1 MKKRNIIRVISIIAA
16 SLLLASC
23 ENKEKSPVDYVNP
36 YIGGISHMLVPCYQ
50 YVHLPNSM
58 MRVYPMR
65 ESYTDVQ
72 INGLPVI
79 LTNDRGAFAFHF
91 NPSCGDIK
99 PLAPVMKYTYDNEEV
114 TPYKYRVRLD
124 EVGVDVDYAPSH
136 QSAIYDFEYDEGG
149 ARFVISTDNGELHAE
164 GRAVSGFQ
172 NVDGQTKVY
181 LFAEFDKEPEAT
193 GVLTDGRIDVAE
205 TSVSGLDAAIGLSFG
220 GDVRKLS
227 LRYGMSF
234 ISKEQ
239 ARKNLEREIPDF
251 NLEAVA
257 EKGRD
262 LWNGALSQI
271 EVSGG
276 TEDEKTVFYTALYRT
291 MQRPVNMSEDG
302 RYYSGFDHAVHEDG
316 GRPFYTDDWIWD
328 TYRTTH
334 PLRVLLDTTVESD
347 MLNSYLLMAKQMASG
362 WMPTFPGTTGPRWWM
377 NCNHAVAS
385 MLDAYRKGIRGFS
398 LADAFTASQKA
409 IEEKS
414 LLPWNGGP
422 AGPLSRFY
430 KEHGYFPSL
439 KKDQEEYLPNIS
451 AWEQRQPVAVT
462 LGTSYDEWCL
472 SQVAEELGDTANAR
486 RYLQHSYNYRN
497 LFNPASKFFH
507 PKDSLG
513 NFVEG
518 VSYKYVGRRYYS
530 ENNGYIHRWD
540 IQHNIGDLVNLI
552 GGRDSFIT
560 ALDSMFSTP
569 LGMARFDFYNLM
581 PDHGANVGMFSMAN
595 EPCFH
600 IPYLY
605 NYAGTP
611 WKTQKMVR
619 TLIDEWFRNDLMG
632 VPGDEDGGGMSAF
645 VVFSMMGFYP
655 VTPGHPSYN
664 VGTPFFKDVKIHL
677 DGGNIF
683 EIKAPNASKENK
695 YIQSATL
702 NGRPLGK
709 CWFSHSDVV
718 NGGKLEFE
726 MGPRPNKSWGVGIPP
741 FSQDTIM

>member
-1 MKKRNIIRVISIIAA
+1 MKIIEMKKVASFLAA
-16 SLLLASC
+16 ALLLASC
-23 ENKEKSPVDYVNP
+23 GKEGKSPVDYVNP

-58 MRVYPMR
+58 MRIYPMR

-72 INGLPVI
+72 MNGLPVI
-79 LTNDRGAFAFHF
+79 LVNDRGAFAFHF
-91 NPSCGDIK
+91 NPTCRDVRK
-99 PLAPVMKYTYDNEEV
+99 MEPVMMYTYDNEEV
-114 TPYKYRVRLD
+114 APYRYKVRLD

-136 QSAIYDFEYDEGG
+136 QSAIYDYEYDNGG
-149 ARFVISTDNGELHAE
+149 ASFVVSTDNGDLHAD
-164 GRAVSGFQ
+164 GRIVSGFQ
-172 NVDGQTKVY
+172 NVDGGTKVY
-181 LFAEFDKEPEAT
+181 LFAEFDKEPESYGA
-193 GVLTDGRIDVAE
+193 LTDGQIDE
-205 TSVSGLDAAIGLSFG
+205 SLDSVSGINAAIAFSFG
-220 GDVRKLS
+220 DDVSHLS

-234 ISKEQ
+234 ISEEQ

-251 NLEAVA
+251 NLKAVA
-257 EKGRD
+257 DKGRAI
-262 LWNGALSQI
+262 WNEALSKI
-271 EVSGG
+271 EVKGG
-276 TEDEKTVFYTALYRT
+276 TEDEKAVFYTSLYRCL
-291 MQRPVNMSEDG
+291 QRPVNMSEDG
-302 RYYSGFDHAVHEDG
+302 RYYSGFDHSVHEDG

-328 TYRTTH
+328 TYRAAH
-334 PLRVLLDTTVESD
+334 PLRVLIDTTVESD
-347 MLNSYLLMAKQMASG
+347 ILNSYLLMARQMGNG

-398 LADAFTASQKA
+398 LSGAFTASKKA

-414 LLPWNGGP
+414 LLPWNGGK

-439 KKDQEEYLPNIS
+439 MKDEDEYIPGIS
-451 AWEQRQPVAVT
+451 AWEQRQPVAIT

-472 SQVAEELGDTANAR
+472 SQIAKELGDTASESH
-486 RYLQHSYNYRN
+486 YLKCSYNYRN
-497 LFNPASKFFH
+497 LFHPISKFFH

-513 NFVEG
+513 NFVED
-518 VSYKYVGRRYYS
+518 VSYKYVGRRYYC

-552 GGRDSFIT
+552 GGKAAFIV
-560 ALDSMFSTP
+560 ALDSLFTTP
-569 LGMARFDFYNLM
+569 LGMSRFDFYKLM

-605 NYAGTP
+605 NYAGAP

-619 TLIDEWFRNDLMG
+619 TLIGEWYRNDLMG

-655 VTPGHPSYN
+655 VTPGDPSYN
-664 VGTPFFKDVKIHL
+664 VGTPFFTDVKIRMN
-677 DGGNIF
+677 GAKTF
-683 EIKAPNASKENK
+683 EIKAANASKVNK

-702 NGRPLGK
+702 NGRPLDN
-709 CWFSHSDVV
+709 CWFSHSDIAD
-718 NGGKLEFE
+718 GGVLVLE
-726 MGPRPNKSWGVGIPP
+726 MGPKPNKSWGTGAAP
-741 FSQDTIM
+741 FSQDPVK